1 MIYNNNIFSGQ
12 ILRSMTKK
20 FIVGALI
27 GHLSVNDNQVFSE
40 YVYCGNEKKTGND
53 GVPTLKDFPYR
64 VVIKK
69 IEIFS
74 LLKFHFRPS
83 FCACVP
89 VI

>member
-27 GHLSVNDNQVFSE
+27 GHLSVFSE

-69 IEIFS
+69 
-74 LLKFHFRPS
+74 LKYFH
-83 FCACVP
+83 C
-89 VI
+89 